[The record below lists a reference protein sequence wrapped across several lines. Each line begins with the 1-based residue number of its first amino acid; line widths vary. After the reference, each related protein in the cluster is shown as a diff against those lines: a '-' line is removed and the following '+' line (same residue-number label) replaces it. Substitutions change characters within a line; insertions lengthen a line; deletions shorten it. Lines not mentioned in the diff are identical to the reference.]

1 MLYQRVVVR
10 LLESELLKMRGSQIV
25 IVRQQAIFFLL
36 YRHIQNVAA
45 IPNSKRVYA
54 VSDDR
59 VSLIDLNFNDR
70 AMVPA
75 SKISEFGIAAEVVS
89 GWWMVDGR
97 SHIPLVQ
104 AIEK

>member
-1 MLYQRVVVR
+1 MAADIAAWIIYIRA
-10 LLESELLKMRGSQIV
+10 S
-25 IVRQQAIFFLL
+25 
-36 YRHIQNVAA
+36 A

-75 SKISEFGIAAEVVS
+75 SKISEFGIAVRAWV
-89 GWWMVDGR
+89 
-97 SHIPLVQ
+97 P
-104 AIEK
+104 